1 MGTVVEMRLCWK
13 LLQRP
18 AGQAL
23 PSMALPEARAIP
35 KPLAVNSI
43 PSYDAVVKTRKDKIN
58 PGLLTYYKKPLY
70 ITQGSMQWLW
80 DDQGQNT
87 WIRWTKFSSILCQ
100 RAENSQDFLPS
111 LFRVLVEQ

>member
-1 MGTVVEMRLCWK
+1 MRLCWK

-18 AGQAL
+18 GAQAL
-23 PSMALPEARAIP
+23 PSMTLPEAKAIP

-80 DDQGQNT
+80 DDKGKN
-87 WIRWTKFSSILCQ
+87 
-100 RAENSQDFLPS
+100 
-111 LFRVLVEQ
+111 

>member
-1 MGTVVEMRLCWK
+1 MCEGIIDVRELIMKIRYNKRVFFPFHQTGFFTAVAKMRLCWK

-18 AGQAL
+18 GAQAL
-23 PSMALPEARAIP
+23 PSMTLPEAKAIP

-80 DDQGQNT
+80 DDKGKN
-87 WIRWTKFSSILCQ
+87 
-100 RAENSQDFLPS
+100 
-111 LFRVLVEQ
+111 